1 MLNPAYRLYSFVCIL
16 FINLCYKHTSMDNG
30 IKTDDDE
37 QMHGEKEQWTG
48 RTEIWNQNLFFH
60 SLNKEI

>member
-1 MLNPAYRLYSFVCIL
+1 
-16 FINLCYKHTSMDNG
+16 MDNG